1 MRQQTRQIRAAYG
14 HRLSERAGEEEPL
27 QLKLVG
33 HRQMF
38 HPAATL
44 LSGDRCCMEVFQ
56 MENIAWLCD
65 Y

>member
-14 HRLSERAGEEEPL
+14 DRLSERAGEEESL

-44 LSGDRCCMEVFQ
+44 LAGDRC
-56 MENIAWLCD
+56 AWKCFKWRMLLGLVVI
-65 Y
+65 